1 MSTLKC
7 IFWPRIRVN
16 LLYESIK
23 TQLGTLQNHN
33 KCTLKK
39 KINNKWDKVYVQL
52 LLTMVQQAIEYNYM
66 FVPNKY
72 FFFFLKIKQCAVC
85 LRIPVV

>member
-52 LLTMVQQAIEYNYM
+52 LLKTVQQAIEYNYM

-72 FFFFLKIKQCAVC
+72 FFFLKIKQCAVC
-85 LRIPVV
+85 LRNPLV